1 VLLKD
6 GASPDGVFNFTV
18 SDGSVD
24 RMGDTINP
32 NGWRLDAFRKN
43 PVVLF
48 AHDSTSLPVGRAVDV
63 HPDGTRLVASIK
75 FAQTAMGRSVAG
87 LVRGGYLG
95 ATSVGFVPLEYAFSK
110 DQNRKGGIDFASTEL
125 LEISVV
131 PVPANANALLTGIS
145 EGAGK
150 AAHGD
155 AKRKRERDLEVIR
168 LRLPPLSAR
177 EQRVADVAQ
186 MKARTT

>member
-1 VLLKD
+1 LSKPR
-6 GASPDGVFNFTV
+6 GTS
-18 SDGSVD
+18 
-24 RMGDTINP
+24 
-32 NGWRLDAFRKN
+32 AFRKN
-43 PVVLF
+43 PVILF

-63 HPDGTRLVASIK
+63 HLESNKLVASVR
-75 FAQTAMGRSVAG
+75 FAQTSMGRTVAG
-87 LVRGGYLG
+87 LVRGGYLN
-95 ATSVGFVPLEYAFSK
+95 ATSVGFAPLEYAFSK
-110 DQNRKGGIDFASTEL
+110 DPNRKGGIDFAATEL

-150 AAHGD
+150 AALGD

-177 EQRVADVAQ
+177 EQRVADVAR
-186 MKARTT
+186 MKAGRTT